1 MSMKLVLGFER
12 IITLSTAKGIVKVGN
27 VKIFKQNSDGTIS
40 LEIDFEKSLPLDV
53 LNKIKDDP
61 SILGIQVSQKIIK
74 KKC

>member
-12 IITLSTAKGIVKVGN
+12 IITLSTPKGIVKVGN
-27 VKIFKQNSDGTIS
+27 VKIFKQHSDGTIS